1 MFAAR
6 CEVGGA
12 RFEKTRM
19 DDPDVAEVGFGS
31 FACDVRHGRAK
42 AELADG
48 LN

>member
-19 DDPDVAEVGFGS
+19 NDPDIAEVGLW
-31 FACDVRHGRAK
+31 VMRNGR
-42 AELADG
+42 
-48 LN
+48 